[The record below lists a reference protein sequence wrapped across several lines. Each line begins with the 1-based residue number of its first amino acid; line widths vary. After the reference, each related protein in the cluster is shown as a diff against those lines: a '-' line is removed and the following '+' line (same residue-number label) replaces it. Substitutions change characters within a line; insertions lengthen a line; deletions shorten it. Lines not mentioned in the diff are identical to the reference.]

1 MANQLDQTTEAL
13 HASLQSYLQCPK
25 CGCESLSENAISFKC
40 SQCHQSYPQLEF
52 GNFTI
57 PFIFEDVSAAI
68 HAWCARINGFKKTV
82 EKDIADISNQSKD
95 KHIGKLTRERL
106 KLLLKLKKQY
116 KKQITDHLKCFEQ
129 YAAEQYV
136 YSGNKVAKNQGVDS
150 YINNIFR
157 DWCWNNNENEELLA
171 SITDVV
177 KSDYD
182 AGLTLTLGAGAS
194 RFSYDFHQ
202 RYNSKHSV
210 LLDINPVLL
219 GCAAK
224 IINGETVTLNE
235 FPLAPMRMQ
244 DFAVEQQ
251 CKVDG
256 KNQHEFSFLLSDA
269 LNAPLAEK
277 SFDTLLTPWVI
288 DIIPMDFREFIPQV
302 NRLLKLG
309 GIWVNTGS
317 LAFLHSKQ
325 QWNYS
330 QEEVV
335 DLLKK
340 YGFDDIQVKRSKI
353 NYLNSPHSAHGRI
366 ENVFSFSAKK
376 KFDSHPVRKFN
387 YLPDWINNHN
397 VSIPTQAELLAS
409 SSTHLLQAQVLS
421 AIDGERSIVK
431 IAELLAKQY
440 DMSEDSAIAAVRQIL
455 IDNL

>member
-1 MANQLDQTTEAL
+1 MRF
-13 HASLQSYLQCPK
+13 HSLK
-25 CGCESLSENAISFKC
+25 
-40 SQCHQSYPQLEF
+40 SYPQLKF
-52 GNFTI
+52 DSIAI

-68 HAWCARINGFKKTV
+68 QVWCARINGFKKTV
-82 EKDIADISNQSKD
+82 EEEIEIISNQSKD
-95 KHIGKLTRERL
+95 KYISKLTRERL
-106 KLLLKLKKQY
+106 KSSLKLKRQY
-116 KKQITDHLKCFEQ
+116 IKQITDHLKCFDK

-157 DWCWNNNENEELLA
+157 DWCWNNGENEELLE
-171 SITDVV
+171 SISYVV
-177 KSDYD
+177 EDDYH

-194 RFSYDFHQ
+194 RCSYDFHQ
-202 RYNSKHSV
+202 KYEAKHSV

-235 FPLAPMRMQ
+235 FPLAPLKMQ
-244 DFAVEQQ
+244 DFSVEQE
-251 CKVDG
+251 CKVD
-256 KNQHEFSFLLSDA
+256 NITQQEFSFILSDA
-269 LNAPLAEK
+269 LNAPLTEK
-277 SFDTLLTPWVI
+277 TFDTVLTPWVI
-288 DIIPMDFREFIPQV
+288 DIIPMDFKEFILQV
-302 NRLLKLG
+302 NRLLKVGRL
-309 GIWVNTGS
+309 WVNTGS

-340 YGFDDIQVKRSKI
+340 YGFDDIQVNRSKI

-376 KFDSHPVRKFN
+376 KFDSLPLRKFN
-387 YLPDWINNHN
+387 YLPDWINDHST
-397 VSIPTQAELLAS
+397 SIPNQDELMVHS
-409 SSTHLLQAQVLS
+409 SKHLLQAQVLS
-421 AIDGERSIVK
+421 AIDGERSIIK
-431 IAELLAKQY
+431 IAKLLAKQY

>member
-13 HASLQSYLQCPK
+13 HASLQPYLQCPK
-25 CGCESLSENAISFKC
+25 CGCEQLNVNTASFDC
-40 SQCHQSYPQLEF
+40 GQCQQSYPQLEF
-52 GNFTI
+52 GSVSI
-57 PFIFEDVSAAI
+57 PFIFEDVGAAI

-82 EKDIADISNQSKD
+82 EEDISAISNQSKD
-95 KHIGKLTRERL
+95 KHISKLTRERL
-106 KLLLKLKKQY
+106 KSLLKLKKQY
-116 KKQITDHLKCFEQ
+116 KHQITGHVKCFDQ
-129 YAAEQYV
+129 YAAERYV

-157 DWCWNNNENEELLA
+157 DWCWNNGENEELLE
-171 SITDVV
+171 SITDIV
-177 KSDYD
+177 KSDYQ

-202 RYNSKHSV
+202 RYHSKHSV

-224 IINGETVTLNE
+224 IINGEAVTLNE
-235 FPLAPMRMQ
+235 FPLAPMEMQ
-244 DFAVEQQ
+244 DFAVEHQ
-251 CKVDG
+251 CKVDS

-269 LNAPLAEK
+269 LNVPLTGK
-277 SFDTLLTPWVI
+277 SFDTVLTPWVI

-302 NRLLKLG
+302 NRLLKVG

-353 NYLNSPHSAHGRI
+353 NYLNSPYSAHGRI
-366 ENVFSFSAKK
+366 EHVFSFSAKK
-376 KFDSHPVRKFN
+376 KFDSLPTRKFN
-387 YLPDWINNHN
+387 YLPDWINNHS
-397 VSIPTQAELLAS
+397 VSIPNQAELIAA

-421 AIDGERSIVK
+421 AIDGDRSIVK